1 MEETKEVKKFKIN
14 YIDLFL
20 ALLLVANLVLILTK
34 YFSLKQYSN
43 VGISFYG
50 IQVVPNFPIV
60 IGAIVANVILIAY
73 LFYRT
78 LKSDMS
84 ESKINIVIDLILIC
98 SLLAITVIVP
108 TYEVTK
114 YENGLKH
121 YETDIYEI
129 ELK

>member
-20 ALLLVANLVLILTK
+20 ALLLVANLVLMLTK
-34 YFSLKQYSN
+34 YFSLKQYFN

-50 IQVVPNFPIV
+50 IQVVPNFSIV

>member
-20 ALLLVANLVLILTK
+20 ALLLVANLVLMLTK
-34 YFSLKQYSN
+34 YFSLKQYFN

>member
-20 ALLLVANLVLILTK
+20 TLLLVANLVLMLTK
-34 YFSLKQYSN
+34 YFSLKQYFN
-43 VGISFYG
+43 VGIRFYG
-50 IQVVPNFPIV
+50 IQVVPNFPII

-78 LKSDMS
+78 LKTDMS

>member
-1 MEETKEVKKFKIN
+1 MIN

-20 ALLLVANLVLILTK
+20 TLLLVANLILMLTK
-34 YFSLKQYSN
+34 YFSLKQYFN

-60 IGAIVANVILIAY
+60 IGAFVANVILIAY

-78 LKSDMS
+78 LKTDMS